1 MTVHFN
7 FQRSVPRRK
16 LLRGAGASLALPWLT
31 AMSPAFAGPQAESA
45 ASPRRFVAMTLTLGL
60 VGDNLNPT
68 QAGRDYT
75 ASPYLKP
82 IDHLRKHYTVVS
94 GVSHPGVTGGH
105 RAEASILTANPA
117 GGSGKGGNSVSID
130 QLMAKHLGDQTRFP
144 SLVLGSSGSNSPSYT
159 VNGSMIPALSSPSR
173 LFEQLFVDDSPAERA
188 RQARRVSE
196 GRSIMDVV
204 SADAKRLGRTLGKS
218 DQDRLENYY
227 TSVRDLELRLAKRE
241 AWSQRPKPKVAAR
254 KPVDIR
260 NNSDFIGQ
268 QRLMNDMI
276 RLALETDST
285 RFVCYHL
292 GGGGGVVPLDGVAE
306 GYHTLSHHGRD
317 ESKLDQLEI
326 VETEI
331 VRAWGDFVEDLQNVK
346 ESGQT
351 ALQNTSV
358 LMTSNLGNASSHD
371 NRNMPVLLAGGP
383 FRHGQHLAF
392 DQKRNYPLPNLYV
405 NLLQAAGLPVETFQ
419 SSTGTMRG
427 LDMV

>member
-1 MTVHFN
+1 
-7 FQRSVPRRK
+7 
-16 LLRGAGASLALPWLT
+16 
-31 AMSPAFAGPQAESA
+31 
-45 ASPRRFVAMTLTLGL
+45 
-60 VGDNLNPT
+60 
-68 QAGRDYT
+68 
-75 ASPYLKP
+75 
-82 IDHLRKHYTVVS
+82 
-94 GVSHPGVTGGH
+94 
-105 RAEASILTANPA
+105 
-117 GGSGKGGNSVSID
+117 
-130 QLMAKHLGDQTRFP
+130 
-144 SLVLGSSGSNSPSYT
+144 
-159 VNGSMIPALSSPSR
+159 
-173 LFEQLFVDDSPAERA
+173 
-188 RQARRVSE
+188 
-196 GRSIMDVV
+196 MDVV

-383 FRHGQHLAF
+383 ISAWAAPRLRSEAELSASQSVR
-392 DQKRNYPLPNLYV
+392 QP
-405 NLLQAAGLPVETFQ
+405 AAGSRTAGGNVPVVDWNDAWSGHGLEHSGEHRVTPNTAEAYTFMNCE
-419 SSTGTMRG
+419 SCT
-427 LDMV
+427 